1 MPSSIAFTILLLI
14 IEFVSESH
22 VSVNKVTIKRKICEF
37 DLWQGSLDQSVDQ
50 LTTFLENI
58 VRLINLQEIYFIHI
72 SEHACS
78 VAQLCMT
85 LCDPT
90 DYSLQGSS
98 VHGILHTRIL
108 EGVAISYSR
117 GSS

>member
-14 IEFVSESH
+14 IEFFFSESH
-22 VSVNKVTIKRKICEF
+22 VSINKVTIKRKICEF

-58 VRLINLQEIYFIHI
+58 VRLINLQEIYFIYL

-78 VAQLCMT
+78 IA
-85 LCDPT
+85 
-90 DYSLQGSS
+90 
-98 VHGILHTRIL
+98 
-108 EGVAISYSR
+108 
-117 GSS
+117 